1 MSTSTIRQRPIA
13 RDGEVPSAASN
24 ASNAAAV
31 DTTRPLARAS
41 RPVIPGAVLA
51 KLILFSVLLFVLPIG
66 TYFATLDRLFGG
78 NPNYSA
84 IAAVVVANLVV
95 VAYVVVAFLE
105 DQGEAEQGTLNV
117 PEPATAAAA
126 AAAAGKKST

>member
-31 DTTRPLARAS
+31 ETTRPLALAA

-105 DQGEAEQGTLNV
+105 DQGDPAAEAGTLKV
-117 PEPATAAAA
+117 PEPAP